1 MAQEQ
6 QVQLLARARNEIV
19 GDELSE
25 TKTEGESEE
34 DEVYALP
41 KILGTG
47 RNPKSHGSR
56 TRYANEHLVPKE
68 KLFQTPTTTC
78 VD

>member
-1 MAQEQ
+1 M
-6 QVQLLARARNEIV
+6 

-41 KILGTG
+41 KNFLRGK
-47 RNPKSHGSR
+47 NPKSHGSK
-56 TRYANEHLVPKE
+56 TKYANEHHVRKE